1 MTYCQFVQEVK
12 EKVKEGVKADQSVT
26 LYTSVKNNGVKRTG
40 LMFSEQGIN
49 VAPAIYLESFYED
62 YQKGHDVIVVLSAM
76 GDTTDHLLEAAD
88 KAVEGEVDVAG
99 VAKLH
104 EDTAAELGI
113 NIDTIQALLT
123 ELKQLLTGISML
135 KEISKRSRDYLVSFG
150 ERMSVRMMAAYL
162 ESQGIPAKFYD
173 AWDIGIKS
181 DSNFMAAELLDEV
194 WENIPAVLGDY
205 RDGKDNAIPIVTGFI
220 AKDVKGNITTLG
232 RGGSDLTATM
242 IGSAMQADEIQTWK
256 DVDGILTA
264 DPRVVK
270 NAHTVPEVTY
280 EEAAELA
287 YFGAQVLHP
296 RSMQPC
302 IKSGVPVRVK
312 NSYNIESDGSIIVE
326 NHTGEIPKVTAI
338 TSVKHVSLIDLN
350 STRMLGSAGF
360 MAHVFNNFLKWG
372 ISVDVIATSE
382 VSVTLTVNGKTD
394 LTGLLKDLDNVADV
408 EVQKDKSIVTI
419 ICDADH
425 SSSILAS
432 GFGALAKKG
441 INVQMISQGASK
453 VNISVIVDDEE
464 VNETVNTLHEAFFG

>member
-1 MTYCQFVQEVK
+1 MIVMKFGGSSVADADRIRHVASIIKAYK
-12 EKVKEGVKADQSVT
+12 DEKPV
-26 LYTSVKNNGVKRTG
+26 
-40 LMFSEQGIN
+40 
-49 VAPAIYLESFYED
+49 
-62 YQKGHDVIVVLSAM
+62 VVLSAM

-88 KAVEGEVDVAG
+88 IAVNGDVDISG
-99 VAKLH
+99 VEKLH
-104 EDTAAELGI
+104 RETAEKLGI
-113 NIDTIQALLT
+113 KIEAIDELLE
-123 ELKQLLTGISML
+123 ELTQLLTGISML
-135 KEISKRSRDYLVSFG
+135 KELTKRTRDYLVSFG

-162 ESQGIPAKFYD
+162 NKEGLAAKFYD
-173 AWDIGIKS
+173 AWDAGITS
-181 DSNFMAAELLDEV
+181 DSNFMSAELLEDV
-194 WENIPAVLGDY
+194 WQDIPEKLNDY
-205 RDGKDNAIPIVTGFI
+205 KYGVSKEIPIVTGFI

>member
-1 MTYCQFVQEVK
+1 MIVMKFGGSSVADADRIRHVASIIKAYK
-12 EKVKEGVKADQSVT
+12 DEKPV
-26 LYTSVKNNGVKRTG
+26 
-40 LMFSEQGIN
+40 
-49 VAPAIYLESFYED
+49 
-62 YQKGHDVIVVLSAM
+62 VVLSAM

-88 KAVEGEVDVAG
+88 IAVNGDVDISG
-99 VAKLH
+99 VEKLH
-104 EDTAAELGI
+104 RETAEKLGI
-113 NIDTIQALLT
+113 KIEAIDELLE
-123 ELKQLLTGISML
+123 ELTQLLTGISML
-135 KEISKRSRDYLVSFG
+135 KELTKRTRDYLVSFG

-162 ESQGIPAKFYD
+162 NKEGLAAKFYD
-173 AWDIGIKS
+173 AWDAGITS
-181 DSNFMAAELLDEV
+181 DSNFMSAELLEDV
-194 WENIPAVLGDY
+194 WQDIPEKLNDY
-205 RDGKDNAIPIVTGFI
+205 KYGVSKEIPIVTGFI

-270 NAHTVPEVTY
+270 NAHTVSEVTY

-326 NHTGEIPKVTAI
+326 NHTGDIPKVTAI
-338 TSVKHVSLIDLN
+338 TSVKHVTLIDIN

-382 VSVTLTVNGKTD
+382 VSVSLTVNGKTD

-432 GFGALAKKG
+432 GFGALAEKG